1 MIYQLKTRKYH
12 GNAKQI
18 LEITPCVANG
28 PVEHIGEAMVFDR
41 DLCANGDLWDC
52 SGELLFSTCDDMSDL
67 MNSKGVLLV
76 LRPRNCKDTP

>member
-1 MIYQLKTRKYH
+1 MVYQLKTRKYH

-18 LEITPCVANG
+18 LEIIPWNSSV

-67 MNSKGVLLV
+67 MNNKGVLLV
-76 LRPRNCKDTP
+76 EEPKNCKDTP

>member
-12 GNAKQI
+12 ENAKQI

-52 SGELLFSTCDDMSDL
+52 SGQLLFSTCDNMSDL
-67 MNSKGVLLV
+67 MNNKGVLLV
-76 LRPRNCKDTP
+76 TS

>member
-18 LEITPCVANG
+18 LEIIQRVGKG
-28 PVEHIGEAMVFDR
+28 PAEHIGDAMVFDR

-52 SGELLFSTCDDMSDL
+52 SGQLLFSTCDNMSDL
-67 MNSKGVLLV
+67 MKSKGVLLV
-76 LRPRNCKDTP
+76 EGPENCKNTL

>member
-12 GNAKQI
+12 GNAKRI

-28 PVEHIGEAMVFDR
+28 PVEHIGEAMMFDR

-52 SGELLFSTCDDMSDL
+52 SGELLFSTCDDMSD
-67 MNSKGVLLV
+67 MVKSRRVLLV
-76 LRPRNCKDTP
+76 EGLGNCNDMP

>member
-1 MIYQLKTRKYH
+1 MIYLLKTRKYH

-67 MNSKGVLLV
+67 VNSKGVLLV
-76 LRPRNCKDTP
+76 TS

>member
-1 MIYQLKTRKYH
+1 MIYQLKTRKFY

-18 LEITPCVANG
+18 FEITQWFG
-28 PVEHIGEAMVFDR
+28 KGTVEHIGEAMVFDR

-67 MNSKGVLLV
+67 MKSKGVLLV
-76 LRPRNCKDTP
+76 EGPENCKNPL

>member
-1 MIYQLKTRKYH
+1 MVYELKTKKYY

-18 LEITPCVANG
+18 LEITQWAGNG
-28 PVEHIGEAMVFDR
+28 TVEHISEAMVFDR

-67 MNSKGVLLV
+67 MNNKEVLLV
-76 LRPRNCKDTP
+76 EEPGNCKDTL

>member
-12 GNAKQI
+12 GNAKQV
-18 LEITPCVANG
+18 LEIVPWTGKG
-28 PVEHIGEAMVFDR
+28 PVEHIGDAMVFNR

-67 MNSKGVLLV
+67 MKSKGVLLV
-76 LRPRNCKDTP
+76 EGHKNCKDTL

>member
-18 LEITPCVANG
+18 LEITPWTG
-28 PVEHIGEAMVFDR
+28 SGTVEHIGDAMVFDR
-41 DLCANGDLWDC
+41 DLCANGDLWDY

-67 MNSKGVLLV
+67 MNNKGVLLV
-76 LRPRNCKDTP
+76 EEPGNCKDTP

>member
-12 GNAKQI
+12 GNAKQV
-18 LEITPCVANG
+18 LETTTCVANG

-67 MNSKGVLLV
+67 MKSRGVLLV
-76 LRPRNCKDTP
+76 EGNK

>member
-1 MIYQLKTRKYH
+1 MKQMIYQLKTRKFY

-18 LEITPCVANG
+18 LEITQWFG
-28 PVEHIGEAMVFDR
+28 KSPVEHIGEAMVFDR

-67 MNSKGVLLV
+67 KHSKGVLLV
-76 LRPRNCKDTP
+76 TS

>member
-18 LEITPCVANG
+18 LEITPCDSSG
-28 PVEHIGEAMVFDR
+28 TVEHIGEAMVFDR

-52 SGELLFSTCDDMSDL
+52 SGQILFSTCDNMSDL
-67 MNSKGVLLV
+67 MNNKGVLLV
-76 LRPRNCKDTP
+76 EEPKKCKDTL

>member
-1 MIYQLKTRKYH
+1 MIYQLKTRKFY

-18 LEITPCVANG
+18 LDITPWDNSV

-67 MNSKGVLLV
+67 MKSKGVLLV
-76 LRPRNCKDTP
+76 TS

>member
-12 GNAKQI
+12 GNAKQV
-18 LEITPCVANG
+18 LEITPCAANG

-67 MNSKGVLLV
+67 TKSKGVLLV
-76 LRPRNCKDTP
+76 EEPKNCKDTH

>member
-18 LEITPCVANG
+18 LEITPWFGNG

-52 SGELLFSTCDDMSDL
+52 SGQILFSTCDEMSDL
-67 MNSKGVLLV
+67 MKSKGALLV
-76 LRPRNCKDTP
+76 DEYGNCKDTL

>member
-18 LEITPCVANG
+18 LEIIPCVANG

-41 DLCANGDLWDC
+41 DLCDC

-67 MNSKGVLLV
+67 MKSKGVLLV
-76 LRPRNCKDTP
+76 EGPGNCKDTL

>member
-18 LEITPCVANG
+18 LEITPWNSSV

-41 DLCANGDLWDC
+41 DLCANGDLWDY
-52 SGELLFSTCDDMSDL
+52 SGELLFSTCDNMSDL
-67 MNSKGVLLV
+67 MKSKAVS
-76 LRPRNCKDTP
+76 

>member
-1 MIYQLKTRKYH
+1 MIYQLKTRKFY

-18 LEITPCVANG
+18 LEIAPWDSSI

-52 SGELLFSTCDDMSDL
+52 SGELLFSTCDNMSDL
-67 MNSKGVLLV
+67 MKSKGVLLV
-76 LRPRNCKDTP
+76 TS